1 MQQNDSDGI
10 TELLL
15 GGTGTA
21 IAGKAYSDFSKLKN
35 ISTDW
40 EKKLNDVFSKVDN
53 EAFTFRSP
61 VTGANNVISPDLM
74 DEVHSVYHDG
84 AQKILRKRIL
94 GIQAGHLYR
103 GSLNAATKTN
113 ALWDWL
119 AKKTKKS
126 GVKAKDQ
133 SKLHKKFSLLRE
145 ITKPIPGFAG
155 VFGSTDGGSHNSF
168 YQNKTRAEALAHHTR
183 EWNWLNPS
191 IRSQLI
197 EDVLVKGDDV
207 LRLPVEH
214 NKKITVGQ
222 KGGTIDNIRRGY
234 SKILNSHATSEA
246 GKAEAMRILDFL
258 NDGAKPT
265 SRLTDLAKKIGVT
278 KENFGFGP
286 IYKGLVSEWQN
297 ATGDNKNKL
306 YGLIKEFE
314 DNALHYDFNNTFAAD
329 IKKNSTGYKNL
340 GKLVGKWG
348 KRLSGLGGLAGLG
361 LTGYGAYKQFNKD

>member
-21 IAGKAYSDFSKLKN
+21 VAGKAYHDFSKLKN

-40 EKKLNDVFSKVDN
+40 EKKLNDIFSKVDN

-103 GSLNAATKTN
+103 GSLRAATKTN
-113 ALWDWL
+113 SLWDWL
-119 AKKTKKS
+119 AKKTRKP
-126 GVKAKDQ
+126 GVKDKDQ
-133 SKLHKKFSLLRE
+133 PKLHQKLRMLRE
-145 ITKPIPGFAG
+145 LTKPIPRFAG

-183 EWNWLNPS
+183 EWDWLNPT

-197 EDVLVKGDDV
+197 EDVLVKGDDA
-207 LRLPVEH
+207 LRLPIEH
-214 NKKITVGQ
+214 NAKITVKQ
-222 KGGTIDNIRRGY
+222 HGGTIDNIRRGY

-246 GKAEAMRILDFL
+246 SKAEAMRILDFL

-265 SRLTDLAKKIGVT
+265 TRLTDLAKKIGVT
-278 KENFGFGP
+278 KENFGFGS

-297 ATGDNKNKL
+297 ATGDNKNRL

-314 DNALHYDFNNTFAAD
+314 DNALHYDFDNTFAAN

-361 LTGYGAYKQFNKD
+361 LTGYGAYKQINKD